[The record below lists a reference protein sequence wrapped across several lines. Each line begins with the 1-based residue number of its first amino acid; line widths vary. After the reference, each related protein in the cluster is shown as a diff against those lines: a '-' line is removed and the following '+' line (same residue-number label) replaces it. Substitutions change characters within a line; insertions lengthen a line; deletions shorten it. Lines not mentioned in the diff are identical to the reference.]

1 MRNFGANCCR
11 SFDRYRNSLD
21 YRENKTSHHL
31 FLLVGSVLW
40 YGNLTWLHF
49 QNINNTAVAS
59 LVNASNNK
67 RNKPKYR
74 AAKIAKLGIALVK
87 AKAPRNILYFEQK
100 VICFWQEPL
109 WLLILSYFFR
119 LCVGTRWRNASWFL
133 KNLDF
138 SLKTHLYTIIRFPTV
153 SSFFFF
159 YWQLFQLTCK
169 RSGIPF
175 TLNFLPQNRLPRNQ
189 NGSLI
194 TSDPREYWTG
204 NKILHSDLRKIYN
217 LLLFLVFL
225 CFCFFVIVVVC
236 LFCFFFFF
244 KKISVSVT

>member
-1 MRNFGANCCR
+1 MDEFHYLNAARVGLSTAYDDFDCTFKCLRNPFCLSINLAASKDANGKLWCELL
-11 SFDRYRNSLD
+11 SSDRYRNSLD

-100 VICFWQEPL
+100 VICLWQEPL
-109 WLLILSYFFR
+109 WLLILSYLFR
-119 LCVGTRWRNASWFL
+119 LCVGTRWRNAEFGLFVNNPSLYNNSFSNGFFFSFL
-133 KNLDF
+133 L
-138 SLKTHLYTIIRFPTV
+138 LIAFPT
-153 SSFFFF
+153 
-159 YWQLFQLTCK
+159 YLQKK
-169 RSGIPF
+169 RHTFHAKCF
-175 TLNFLPQNRLPRNQ
+175 TPE
-189 NGSLI
+189 SI
-194 TSDPREYWTG
+194 ASESEW
-204 NKILHSDLRKIYN
+204 ILHHVWSTAIFNGK
-217 LLLFLVFL
+217 
-225 CFCFFVIVVVC
+225 
-236 LFCFFFFF
+236 
-244 KKISVSVT
+244 